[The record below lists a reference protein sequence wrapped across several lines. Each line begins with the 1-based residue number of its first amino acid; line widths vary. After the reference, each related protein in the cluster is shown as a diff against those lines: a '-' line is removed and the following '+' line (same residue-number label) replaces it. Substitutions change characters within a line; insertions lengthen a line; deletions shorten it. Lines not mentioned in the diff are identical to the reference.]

1 MFINP
6 QYIPGLQ
13 AIARVELWFS
23 ILCDPCSNIL
33 CSAVALVRQVAR
45 HSESAQANLGRS
57 LIMSTVDAFAVATYG
72 LRLDRCS
79 TCLPKSSVLP
89 FGSVSVAQKTM
100 AQLLSVLKISQLLPD
115 ATEMPLSTVRLTLAA
130 PISSEKM
137 TAADVRRAMEDKGL
151 LPPGVNV
158 VLFFKDDE
166 GDFVTLPSSE
176 VVWPSCCIFKDVL
189 KAWFVEAPATPPSS
203 TVCASLGPHA
213 HQPPKKSP
221 CACFGPHVHQP
232 PKKKL
237 LTLDVNDFQGYSLLA
252 AAEDG
257 CVSCVEYW
265 LGNGVDPNLRAAAV
279 TTRPWTS
286 LCGQRRNLTSAR
298 RLPSR

>member
-1 MFINP
+1 
-6 QYIPGLQ
+6 
-13 AIARVELWFS
+13 
-23 ILCDPCSNIL
+23 
-33 CSAVALVRQVAR
+33 
-45 HSESAQANLGRS
+45 
-57 LIMSTVDAFAVATYG
+57 MSTVDAFAVATYG

-137 TAADVRRAMEDKGL
+137 TAADVRRAMADTGL

-213 HQPPKKSP
+213 HQPPKKLP

-237 LTLDVNDFQGYSLLA
+237 ATLDEEGFQGYSLLA
-252 AAEDG
+252 LTKNNLGSPPRPALPTFSLAA
-257 CVSCVEYW
+257 
-265 LGNGVDPNLRAAAV
+265 GVRVDQSMRTA
-279 TTRPWTS
+279 TS
-286 LCGQRRNLTSAR
+286 LAAGVRVDRGSRTPLTMEVSPVPLQT
-298 RLPSR
+298 RL